1 MWNIFRPVTLTDKLY
16 NKFVDTGYVPER
28 IIRLLALK
36 IIKAETLT
44 KEEMAVF
51 IEYTSAIEDMIKV
64 LAKEK

>member
-16 NKFVDTGYVPER
+16 QNFVDTGYVPER